1 MLLCK
6 MLLLLL
12 LLQVFGWSLR
22 CLSNFSAV
30 VVVVVV
36 SISSKSCP
44 LMGARCTI
52 HLPRVCVCVCEG
64 CKEKR
69 IRGKGLCS
77 PQSLRNA
84 AGAQLLL
91 LICNAMQAAPPC
103 LFLATSRRSHC
114 HCIYVTLPPPRA
126 LAFPLLLYT
135 TFF

>member
-1 MLLCK
+1 MLLCM

-22 CLSNFSAV
+22 CLSNFSAVVV

-52 HLPRVCVCVCEG
+52 HLPRVCVCEG

-69 IRGKGLCS
+69 IRGQGHCS

-114 HCIYVTLPPPRA
+114 HCIYVTHHPPR
-126 LAFPLLLYT
+126 FPPLLYT